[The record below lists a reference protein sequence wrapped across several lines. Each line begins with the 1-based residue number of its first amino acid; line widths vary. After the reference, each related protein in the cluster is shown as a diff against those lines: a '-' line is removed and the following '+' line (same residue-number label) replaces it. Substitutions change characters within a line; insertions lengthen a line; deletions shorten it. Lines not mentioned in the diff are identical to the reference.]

1 MGYQERDYYREDTGE
16 DGFQIKT
23 WTVRLIIINCA
34 IFLANALTM
43 TSGRSWL
50 TPLLDL
56 HGNAIVEPR
65 YWYQF
70 LTYGFVHNPDSLWH
84 IVGNMFGL
92 WVFGRAL
99 EERYGGREFLR
110 FYLIAIVLGG
120 IVWSLRQY
128 FLVGYYMTGGE
139 KTWLTCLGASGG
151 IAALIVLYCLLF
163 PRNTILLFFAIPTPA
178 WMFGILVVAS
188 DLTGA
193 WAAQAMPQGM
203 ARASI
208 AFDVHMT
215 GAALGLAYWALG
227 LNFGR
232 FPGWRE
238 LSAGWSKIRSLLRA
252 RPAVRIHEEMD
263 DDEDLETQAD
273 RLLEKIAR
281 QGEASL
287 TPHERRV
294 LENYSRRIRDKQR

>member
-16 DGFQIKT
+16 EGFQIKS
-23 WTVRLIIINCA
+23 WTARLIIINCA

-43 TSGRSWL
+43 SNGRSWL
-50 TPLLDL
+50 VPLLEL
-56 HGNAIVEPR
+56 HGNAIIDFR
-65 YWYQF
+65 LWYQF
-70 LTYGFVHNPDSLWH
+70 LTYGFVHNPQSVWH
-84 IVGNMFGL
+84 IAGNMFGL

-99 EERYGGREFLR
+99 EERFGGREFLR
-110 FYLIAIVLGG
+110 YYLIAIVLGG

-128 FLVGYYMTGGE
+128 LMIGSAAGASRAI
-139 KTWLTCLGASGG
+139 CLGASGG
-151 IAALIVLYCLLF
+151 TTALMVLYCLLY

-178 WMFGILVVAS
+178 WMLGIVFVVS

-193 WAAQAMPQGM
+193 WAAEAMPPAL
-203 ARASI
+203 ARTAI
-208 AFDVHMT
+208 AFDVHLT
-215 GAALGLAYWALG
+215 GAALGLAYWGLG

-232 FPGWRE
+232 MPGWRE
-238 LSAGWSKIRSLLRA
+238 LSAGWNKVKALLRA
-252 RPAVRIHEEMD
+252 RPAVRIHDEFD
-263 DDEDLETQAD
+263 DEEDLESQAD

-287 TPHERRV
+287 TAHERRV